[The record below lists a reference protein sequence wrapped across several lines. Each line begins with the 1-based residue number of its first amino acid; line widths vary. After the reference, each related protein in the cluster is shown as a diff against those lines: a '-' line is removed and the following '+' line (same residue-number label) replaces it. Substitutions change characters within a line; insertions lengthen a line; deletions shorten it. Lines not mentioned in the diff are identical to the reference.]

1 MTVAVVAVLASS
13 ASSSD
18 DLSPMLITRLLITP
32 ENWITRIIPRTRTTK
47 RMRIARRPRILF
59 RVPDALLLV
68 VFLSYLGGG
77 NPDDDAESNEED
89 DDGKNFCH

>member
-68 VFLSYLGGG
+68 VFFYYFAGG
-77 NPDDDAESNEED
+77 NPDDAESNEED